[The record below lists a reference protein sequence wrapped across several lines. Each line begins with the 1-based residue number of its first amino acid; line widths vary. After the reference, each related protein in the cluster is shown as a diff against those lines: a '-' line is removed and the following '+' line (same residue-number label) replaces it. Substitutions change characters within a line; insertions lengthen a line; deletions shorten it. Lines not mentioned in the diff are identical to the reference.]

1 LEHLPGDRFF
11 DEFIMMLTGPAGID
25 PGVNRSRFK
34 IFVAQELFDREKVSR
49 IRIKLFFAPRCRN

>member
-25 PGVNRSRFK
+25 PGVNHSRFN
-34 IFVAQELFDREKVSR
+34 I
-49 IRIKLFFAPRCRN
+49 